1 MMFLPEHN
9 DIKQENIFLSATLEL
24 IPKYQSEKID
34 VKIFPLGD
42 FFIKNNMQAI
52 LLNDTELYK

>member
-42 FFIKNNMQAI
+42 FLSRIICRLFLI
-52 LLNDTELYK
+52 NDTELYK